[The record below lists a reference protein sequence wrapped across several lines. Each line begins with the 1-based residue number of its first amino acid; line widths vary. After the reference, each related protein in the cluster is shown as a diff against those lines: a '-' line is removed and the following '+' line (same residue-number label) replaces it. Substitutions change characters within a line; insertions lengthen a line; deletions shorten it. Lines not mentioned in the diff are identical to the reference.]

1 MTVDETMGA
10 DSRALIEKTLEAL
23 VLAASPGWQTVHAAF
38 SMAGGE
44 EIAQAV
50 AVTADGSVTIP
61 ATSKMVQPMREHRR
75 VTVGRDGPWLRFLI
89 DCDSNG
95 NYSAAP
101 DYGDAEL
108 PPSQLLPA
116 DAYLRDFQQYPRDRP
131 PVWLLAHM
139 GNEGR
144 QLRPARVAFH
154 QAADGVCDAR
164 VADDEIPAL
173 PLLWARTAVLAAL
186 CRGFDSAVG
195 PRCDPTYQV
204 HQGDSGGCT
213 LARLPGGRAVLS
225 GGRND
230 SPLLS
235 AAYRG
240 TISWPDLYQGAPPWV
255 HNLYLDGRAA
265 QGMLSFCYW
274 FDGQH
279 WFRSELPEAVGLND
293 QGRPWSP
300 KDELVA
306 GMPEVWTA
314 NDTAAAAVEL
324 LRDIDF
330 ALSDRTA
337 AATALIFAAE
347 SGIATPGHLV
357 RLFGDIVPDAFDTAE
372 AMAQLD
378 ATAVVRPPT
387 D

>member
-1 MTVDETMGA
+1 MTIEETTGA
-10 DSRALIEKTLEAL
+10 DTRALVEKVLEAL
-23 VLAASPGWQTVHAAF
+23 VSVASPGWQTVHAAF

-50 AVTADGSVTIP
+50 AVTTDGSVSIP

-75 VTVGRDGPWLRFLI
+75 VTIGSQGPWLRFLI
-89 DCDSNG
+89 DCDSSG

-116 DAYLRDFQQYPRDRP
+116 AAYVRDFQQHPRDRA
-131 PVWLLAHM
+131 PVWLLAHI

-144 QLRPARVAFH
+144 QLRPARVAYQ
-154 QAADGVCDAR
+154 QAADGVSGADI
-164 VADDEIPAL
+164 ADDEIPAL

-186 CRGFDSAVG
+186 CRGVDAAFG
-195 PRCDPTYQV
+195 PRCDPTFQV
-204 HQGDSGGCT
+204 HQGDGGGCT

-240 TISWPDLYQGAPPWV
+240 TISWPDLYQGAPTWV
-255 HNLYLDGRAA
+255 HSLYLDSRAA
-265 QGMLSFCYW
+265 RGMLSFCYW

-279 WFRSELPEAVGLND
+279 WYRSELPEAVGLNHN
-293 QGRPWSP
+293 GRPWSP
-300 KDELVA
+300 EDELVG

-324 LRDIDF
+324 LRDIGVG
-330 ALSDRTA
+330 LSDRSA
-337 AATALIFAAE
+337 DAVALIFAAE
-347 SGIATPGHLV
+347 SGIAQPEHLL
-357 RLFGDIVPDAFDTAE
+357 RLLGGVVPDAFDMAE

-378 ATAVVRPPT
+378 ATAVVRQPI

>member
-1 MTVDETMGA
+1 MTVEETTGA
-10 DSRALIEKTLEAL
+10 DTRALIEKVLEAL

-50 AVTADGSVTIP
+50 AVTADGSVSIP
-61 ATSKMVQPMREHRR
+61 ASSKMVQPMREHRR
-75 VTVGRDGPWLRFLI
+75 VSVGSQGPWLRFLI
-89 DCDSNG
+89 DCDSSG

-116 DAYLRDFQQYPRDRP
+116 DAYVRDFQQHPRDRV
-131 PVWLLAHM
+131 PVWLLAYT

-144 QLRPARVAFH
+144 QLRPARVALR
-154 QAADGVCDAR
+154 QAADGVRGTR

-186 CRGFDSAVG
+186 CRGSDAAAG

-225 GGRND
+225 GGRDD

-240 TISWPDLYQGAPPWV
+240 TISWPDLYQGAPTWV
-255 HNLYLDGRAA
+255 HSLYLDSRAGR
-265 QGMLSFCYW
+265 GMLSFCYW

-279 WFRSELPEAVGLND
+279 WYRSELPETVGLNHN
-293 QGRPWSP
+293 GRPWSP

-324 LRDIDF
+324 LRDIGVG
-330 ALSDRTA
+330 LSDRSA
-337 AATALIFAAE
+337 DATALIFAAE
-347 SGIATPGHLV
+347 SGIAQPEHLL
-357 RLFGDIVPDAFDTAE
+357 RLLGGVVPDAFDMAE